1 MFAPIEMHQSRPPFS
16 SEVHAGILSTLCS
29 TSFQERFFWQHWII
43 FENIHFW
50 KYPKPWLLSL
60 QEIEACSHNSFL
72 SNLKLWQEFGPGH
85 RSRCFNIFGVKTIN
99 LLNVEWEQIFLIP
112 NNYVDL
118 FWDFLVHCGCDIM
131 LQSSFS
137 QVSLE
142 IYNKSVHL
150 PNLLKPQQAFTM
162 VKLLWWPAL
171 VCEPRLFLMLV
182 VLSVLAATQ
191 YLQTMGIFKF
201 FGCFPLFFF
210 SKILFHENP
219 LQLFLS
225 RGGSPTISGVCQ
237 GRHHL

>member
-1 MFAPIEMHQSRPPFS
+1 M
-16 SEVHAGILSTLCS
+16 
-29 TSFQERFFWQHWII
+29 
-43 FENIHFW
+43 
-50 KYPKPWLLSL
+50 
-60 QEIEACSHNSFL
+60 
-72 SNLKLWQEFGPGH
+72 
-85 RSRCFNIFGVKTIN
+85 
-99 LLNVEWEQIFLIP
+99 IP

-118 FWDFLVHCGCDIM
+118 FGDLLVHCDCDIM

-137 QVSLE
+137 QVCLE

-191 YLQTMGIFKF
+191 YLQTMGRFK
-201 FGCFPLFFF
+201 FFF

-225 RGGSPTISGVCQ
+225 RGGSPTISCVCQ
-237 GRHHL
+237 GRHYL